1 MREQGSSTF
10 SVDASGW
17 CLDRLAGLQSVVTPE
32 RIRQAL
38 AKAGRVN
45 ERSCKRTHEVMLWV
59 VLAMGL
65 FTSLPIRQ
73 VFKASRRDREGEPTP
88 GRASLCERGI
98 NASAVPAGSGEPTP
112 GRSSLCEAR
121 QRLGVE
127 PVKPLHADLALDQ
140 YCATAGH
147 TRYAGC
153 VL

>member
-1 MREQGSSTF
+1 MREQGCSTF
-10 SVDASGW
+10 SVDESGW

-45 ERSCKRTHEVMLWV
+45 GRSCKRTHEVMLWV

-88 GRASLCERGI
+88 GRASLCE
-98 NASAVPAGSGEPTP
+98 
-112 GRSSLCEAR
+112 AR